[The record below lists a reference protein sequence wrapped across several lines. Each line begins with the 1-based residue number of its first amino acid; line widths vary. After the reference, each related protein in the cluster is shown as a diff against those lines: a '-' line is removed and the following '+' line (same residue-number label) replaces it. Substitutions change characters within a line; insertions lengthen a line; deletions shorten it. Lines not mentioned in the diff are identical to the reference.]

1 MRLIHLMHLM
11 DFVFFMQN
19 GRKLNDESGALTSA
33 CPKAS
38 GRDGEMDQRI
48 GYHE

>member
-1 MRLIHLMHLM
+1 MM
-11 DFVFFMQN
+11 
-19 GRKLNDESGALTSA
+19 KESRAVTSA
-33 CPKAS
+33 CTKAS